1 LALKTDEGNKS
12 RQATLLIGSLGVV
25 YGDIGTSPLYALR
38 ECFGGDHG
46 VPPTPEHALG
56 IVSLV
61 LWTLITIVCL
71 KYLVFVMR
79 AHNRGEGGD
88 LALLALIHQSI
99 EGDKRIAGK
108 VLLLGVLGASLLYG
122 DGMITPAVTVLSSV
136 EGLGVATPALK
147 PFILPIS
154 LVILVG
160 LFYFQKHGTGRI
172 GSIFGPVMMVWFVTI
187 GALGIRGILM
197 NPKILAAVSP
207 HYGIWFLLESPKT
220 SFIVLGAVF
229 LCVTGAEALYAD
241 MGHFGP
247 TPIRRAWFGIVFPGL
262 ILNYFGQGALVI
274 QDPSA
279 VQNPFYLL
287 APSWG
292 LYPLI
297 GLATA
302 AAVIASQALISGA
315 YSITM
320 QAIQMGLLPRLNIRH
335 TSESTK
341 GQIYIPPVNWFL
353 MVACLGLVLSFK
365 NSSALAG
372 AYGIAVSVAM
382 TITTCL
388 FFVAASRVWKWPLWL
403 AAVTSGVFL
412 TIELAFVTA
421 NGLKLMKGGW
431 FPLVVSGFLC
441 VLMMTWHTGRRIL
454 RDRLSGAFLPL
465 DLFLEDLERTPPKRV
480 SGTAVYLSGNHSGT
494 PLALLHNLKHNK
506 VLHEKVIILTISTQD
521 VPFVRMKN
529 KLKVER
535 VRPDVWRVIGN
546 YGFME
551 QANIPKLLERANEHG
566 LPFEMNRATFFLSR
580 ETIVAGKTPGMAGW
594 RRHIFS
600 ALARNAQS
608 ATAFFNLPA
617 NRVVELGM
625 QVEL

>member
-1 LALKTDEGNKS
+1 LKTEDGSKS
-12 RQATLLIGSLGVV
+12 RRAALLIGSLGVV

-38 ECFGGDHG
+38 ECFGGQHG
-46 VPPTPEHALG
+46 VAPTPAHALG

-61 LWTLITIVCL
+61 LWTLIIIVCL

-79 AHNRGEGGD
+79 ANNRGEGGD
-88 LALLALIHQSI
+88 LALLALIHQSMDGGKKPI
-99 EGDKRIAGK
+99 GK

-136 EGLGVATPALK
+136 EGLGVATPQLR

-154 LVILVG
+154 LAILVG
-160 LFYFQKHGTGRI
+160 LFYFQKHGTGRL
-172 GSIFGPVMMVWFVTI
+172 GSVFGPVMLVWFVTLGI
-187 GALGIRGILM
+187 LGIRGILM
-197 NPKILAAVSP
+197 APEILGAASP
-207 HYGIWFLLESPKT
+207 HHGLAFLLESPRT

-262 ILNYFGQGALVI
+262 ILNYFGQGALVLKN
-274 QDPSA
+274 PEA

-287 APSWG
+287 APPWA

-335 TSESTK
+335 TSENTK

-353 MVACLGLVLSFK
+353 MIACLGLVLSFK

-388 FFVAASRVWKWPLWL
+388 FFVASRRVWKWPLWL
-403 AAVTSGVFL
+403 AILTAGIFLAV
-412 TIELAFVTA
+412 ELAFVAA
-421 NGLKLMKGGW
+421 NGLKILQGGW
-431 FPLVVSGFLC
+431 FPLAVSAGLC
-441 VLMMTWHTGRRIL
+441 LLMMTWHTGRRIL
-454 RDRLSGAFLPL
+454 RDRLSGAFLSL
-465 DLFLEDLERTPPKRV
+465 DLFLEDMERTPPKRV
-480 SGTAVYLSGNHSGT
+480 TGTAIYLSGNPGGT

-506 VLHEKVIILTISTQD
+506 VLHERVIILTISTQD
-521 VPFVRMKN
+521 VPFVRMKH
-529 KLKVER
+529 KLKVEK

-551 QANIPKLLERANEHG
+551 QPDIPKLLAQAGDHG

-580 ETIVAGKTPGMAGW
+580 ETIVAGKSRGMAGW
-594 RRHIFS
+594 RRQIF
-600 ALARNAQS
+600 AAMARNAQS